1 MQICQSCSMPLRT
14 EADLGTNADGNKNI
28 DYCKFCFMDGK
39 FTDEGS
45 TMEQKIEQ
53 MVSTAKKMAI
63 PEDNARKMAGEI
75 LPTLKRWRKK

>member
-1 MQICQSCSMPLRT
+1 MPLRT
-14 EADLGTNADGNKNI
+14 EADLGTNADGSKNS
-28 DYCKFCFMDGK
+28 DYCKFCFKDGK